1 MGIDTKAL
9 LKVVID
15 PVQIANDLIELY
27 GTDRTDINIRFTMFD
42 DYYGIGFYHRNRPSH
57 MAYTRDEVKLWCSNN
72 QRDMSVHYGCK
83 SDYEDITTDDCTYL
97 SLGCWGESVEIMEC
111 LLRKYGGWII
121 RNDSTDD
128 WEEFIGY
135 T

>member
-1 MGIDTKAL
+1 MGADTKAL

-27 GTDRTDINIRFTMFD
+27 GTDRDDVNIRFTCFD
-42 DYYGIGFYHRNRPSH
+42 DYYKIEFYHRNRPSYL
-57 MAYTRDEVKLWCSNN
+57 AYSRDEVKSWLGNN
-72 QRDMSVHYGCK
+72 TRQMSVHYGCT
-83 SDYEDITTDDCTYL
+83 SDYRDITTDDCTYL

-128 WEEFIGY
+128 WEEFIN
-135 T
+135 